1 MTGVAGAWQGPV
13 ELFVDSPGREATIRG
28 SLGVRTVPE
37 LRAQLQRLL
46 AGGSGDLVLHLGQAE
61 ISDATGLGVLV
72 GLHQRARR
80 SGRRLVIAE
89 ASERLE
95 RLLRLTKLHLVLARL
110 DTASALST
118 HTGRPVPGVQ
128 LPTVPPT
135 AMR

>member
-1 MTGVAGAWQGPV
+1 
-13 ELFVDSPGREATIRG
+13 
-28 SLGVRTVPE
+28 
-37 LRAQLQRLL
+37 LL
-46 AGGSGDLVLHLGQAE
+46 AGGDGDLVLHLGQAE

-95 RLLRLTKLHLVLARL
+95 RLLRLTKLHLVLARV
-110 DTASALST
+110 DSASALSAYP
-118 HTGRPVPGVQ
+118 GPVPGVQ
-128 LPTVPPT
+128 LPSVPPT